1 MYVCM
6 YLCLYLCMYVY
17 MCMCIYHMYHA
28 GLQMR
33 DGEQSIVAKFWPLST
48 HIYHL
53 IIIDQWIFQEVF
65 LLVIIIVIY
74 KRFFWT
80 ILNLFS
86 WNLNIYKTH
95 RKSVLF
101 PFFCYTDSQT
111 ELIRLFNFFTRE
123 AFKLIKCIVLYKIL
137 LWGIQPFRTIFQRI

>member
-1 MYVCM
+1 
-6 YLCLYLCMYVY
+6 MYVY
-17 MCMCIYHMYHA
+17 MYMCIY
-28 GLQMR
+28 
-33 DGEQSIVAKFWPLST
+33 LSCRAANKGWWT
-48 HIYHL
+48 VNCCQFLALEHPYLSSNNHC
-53 IIIDQWIFQEVF
+53 DWWIFQEVF
-65 LLVIIIVIY
+65 FLVIIIVIY
-74 KRFFWT
+74 ERFFWT

-123 AFKLIKCIVLYKIL
+123 AFKLIKCIVLCKIL
-137 LWGIQPFRTIFQRI
+137 PWGIQPFRTIF